1 MATRN
6 PVNSPV
12 EVGSLSIPLISRGFS
27 TIPGSPPRWV
37 VSRISSHQ
45 PPISPEPGMSQVLAA
60 CLPGTVSPQTSS
72 DGTSNWEA
80 VQQQVGQHGD
90 EQDTLGCPLSNSGKW
105 RLIRISWWWLLPGGT
120 TQNILPPFFGEGI
133 KHEYQIYLD
142 LFLGWFFSGLYHG
155 KLSPSKHWTSKSKFP
170 YYPCMVFLPTFGC
183 FIFMTLW

>member
-12 EVGSLSIPLISRGFS
+12 ELGSLSIPLVSRGFS
-27 TIPGSPPRWV
+27 TIPGSPPRWWLAGFLAINGFFA
-37 VSRISSHQ
+37 RAWDI
-45 PPISPEPGMSQVLAA
+45 QVLAA
-60 CLPGTVSPQTSS
+60 CLPGTVSPRTSS

-80 VQQQVGQHGD
+80 VQRQVGQHGD
-90 EQDTLGCPLSNSGKW
+90 EQDTLGCPLSTSGKW

-142 LFLGWFFSGLYHG
+142 FFFLWFFSGLYHG

-170 YYPCMVFLPTFGC
+170 YHPCMVYLPTFGC